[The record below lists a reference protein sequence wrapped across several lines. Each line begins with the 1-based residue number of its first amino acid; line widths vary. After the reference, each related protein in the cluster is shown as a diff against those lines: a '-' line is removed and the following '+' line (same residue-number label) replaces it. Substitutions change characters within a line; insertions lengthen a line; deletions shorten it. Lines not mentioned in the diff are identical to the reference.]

1 MNPFRDRGPEVVAE
15 RYLQA
20 LREGR
25 FDEIA
30 PLIDD
35 SYREGFLQ
43 DEAEHPIVGYRLGD
57 RRGDGDLVEVMYE
70 VERGNGGG
78 ADQIA
83 FTLMKTGQEWV
94 AVAFTT
100 IW

>member
-15 RYLQA
+15 RYLEA
-20 LREGR
+20 LKEGR
-25 FDEIA
+25 YDEIA

-35 SYREGFLQ
+35 SYREGCLAG
-43 DEAEHPIVGYRLGD
+43 EAEHPIVAYRLGD
-57 RRGDGDLVEVMYE
+57 RSGSGDLVEVMYE

-78 ADQIA
+78 SGQVA
-83 FTLMKTGQEWV
+83 FTIMKINDEWV

-100 IW
+100 VW